1 MAEGIAKRVGRIIS
15 GSVNALVDA
24 VEDAT
29 PQLLMEQ
36 AIREVDE
43 AIDEVRAEL
52 GRVVAGNHL
61 ANKHLADK
69 NAKHADL
76 SDKIELAI
84 SQNREDL
91 AEAAISGQLDIE
103 AQIPVL
109 EQTIRDSSEQQK
121 ELEGYIAALQAK
133 KREMEDVLKAQ
144 KVARKSQATINL
156 DNNAS
161 GSQINVASNVAR
173 KVDDAGSAFDRII
186 EKQTGVSLATG
197 QVNADAAKIAE
208 LEKLSRDSL
217 IKKRLDDLKNRSAG
231 DA

>member
-15 GSVNALVDA
+15 GSVNALVNA

-29 PQLLMEQ
+29 PQMLMEQ

-43 AIDEVRAEL
+43 AVDEVRAEL
-52 GRVVAGNHL
+52 GKVVAGNHL

-76 SDKIELAI
+76 ADKIEVAI
-84 SQNREDL
+84 SQGREDL

-109 EQTIRDSSEQQK
+109 EQTIRESAEQQK

-133 KREMEDVLKAQ
+133 KREMADVVKAQ
-144 KVARKSQATINL
+144 KEATKSQISINL
-156 DNNAS
+156 DNSAS
-161 GSQINVASNVAR
+161 GTQINVAGKVA
-173 KVDDAGSAFDRII
+173 KKIDDAGSAFDRIV
-186 EKQTGVSLATG
+186 ENQTGVALATG

-208 LEKLSRDSL
+208 LEKLSRESL
-217 IKKRLDDLKNRSAG
+217 IKKRLDDLKSRSAG